1 MGDKLSSLDNVIK
14 DTDEA
19 NFVTDVIEASNQVPI
34 VVDFW
39 APWCGPCKKLTPD
52 LERNILSFKGKVRL
66 VKINV
71 DENQGIAS
79 QLRIQSIP
87 AVYGFYGGKPID
99 GFMGAQPEA
108 KLKEFISGLIS
119 KSGGEI
125 SDNLDNLI
133 GEADEKL
140 DTGLIDEAEEIYE
153 KVLEEDSNHIG
164 AYAGLIRAKI
174 IVKNIDCDYLYINAS
189 DERGIDTIRE
199 KIQPFALSMG
209 FNDVKIVILDEAD
222 YLTPQA
228 QATLRHTIE
237 ACSATT
243 RFILTCNYLER
254 IISPLQSR
262 CQTFEITPPSKTEV
276 IEHVSNIAAKEA
288 MLEVSVNDV
297 QKVVSTHYPDIRKII
312 NTLQGSV
319 VDGQIKIDDNSLKNS
334 QLGGLVVDALIRKA
348 KLSEI
353 RQILADSG
361 AREFDDLF
369 KYIYDKS
376 SVLFGDREG
385 EAILIIAKYQYEY
398 TFVLEKEICIAAMLN
413 KLLDIKDNIQLNTK
427 QYIIKKWL
435 ELNLKCI
442 RFKLSIIIKIISI
455 VI

>member
-1 MGDKLSSLDNVIK
+1 MELWVEKYRPTTLDGYVGNETIK
-14 DTDEA
+14 NKIADYLKQGSIQNLLLHGVAGT
-19 NFVTDVIEASNQVPI
+19 
-34 VVDFW
+34 
-39 APWCGPCKKLTPD
+39 
-52 LERNILSFKGKVRL
+52 GKTTL
-66 VKINV
+66 
-71 DENQGIAS
+71 
-79 QLRIQSIP
+79 
-87 AVYGFYGGKPID
+87 
-99 GFMGAQPEA
+99 A
-108 KLKEFISGLIS
+108 KLL
-119 KSGGEI
+119 
-125 SDNLDNLI
+125 
-133 GEADEKL
+133 
-140 DTGLIDEAEEIYE
+140 
-153 KVLEEDSNHIG
+153 
-164 AYAGLIRAKI
+164 
-174 IVKNIDCDYLYINAS
+174 VKNIDCDYLYINAS

-209 FNDVKIVILDEAD
+209 FNDVKIVILDESD

-262 CQTFEITPPSKTEV
+262 CQTFEITPPSKDEV
-276 IEHVSNIAAKEA
+276 REKCYDILAQENVSYDNNIY
-288 MLEVSVNDV
+288 
-297 QKVVSTHYPDIRKII
+297 KVIDTHYPDIRKII

-319 VDGQIKIDDNSLKNS
+319 VDDRIKIDNSSLKNS
-334 QLGGLVVDALIRKA
+334 QLGGIVVDALIRKA

-376 SVLFGDREG
+376 STLFGDREG

-413 KLLDIKDNIQLNTK
+413 KLLDI
-427 QYIIKKWL
+427 
-435 ELNLKCI
+435 C
-442 RFKLSIIIKIISI
+442 
-455 VI
+455 